1 MKYIF
6 LFMLVAATFPVSAQ
20 QIIHDK
26 DAEPRQVG
34 DFHSIDAS
42 SAIELRLSQGNENAV
57 AVSASTPE
65 GRDGIKTEVRNGV
78 LKIWYE
84 QKKWFRNS
92 GRARVYIAA
101 KTLKRI
107 EASGACDIIVSGELN
122 VDELSLQLS
131 GASDFKGT
139 VKSGSLAIGI
149 SGASD
154 INIKGEVKNLKIDA
168 SGASHFKGY
177 DLKADHCLI
186 EASGASDIK
195 ITVNKVLNARA
206 SGASTIHYQGDGM
219 ISDLKT
225 SGASNI
231 SKKD

>member
-1 MKYIF
+1 MKHIVI
-6 LFMLVAATFPVSAQ
+6 LMLLAVATITNGQ

-34 DFHSIDAS
+34 DFDAIEAS
-42 SAIELRLSQGNENAV
+42 SAIELRLSSGNENAV

-65 GRDGIKTEVRNGV
+65 HRAAIKTEVRGGV

-84 QKKWFRNS
+84 SKKWFRNS
-92 GRARVYIAA
+92 GRVRVYVSA
-101 KTLKRI
+101 KSLERL
-107 EASGACDIIVSGELN
+107 EASGACDIIVSGELKS
-122 VDELSLQLS
+122 DELSIRLS
-131 GASDFKGT
+131 GASDFKGA
-139 VKSGSLAIGI
+139 VRAASLSIEL

-154 INIKGEVKNLKIDA
+154 VSVKGDVQNLNVEA

-177 DLKADHCLI
+177 DLKTDNCI
-186 EASGASDIK
+186 VEASGASDIK

-206 SGASTIHYQGDGM
+206 SGASTVHYQGDGM
-219 ISDLKT
+219 VSDLKV

-231 SKKD
+231 SRKG